1 MGWSCCSGAR
11 TGPSRSQ
18 PCGGSSEFCSSDAI
32 ASGPLKSLKGRSEM
46 TMAPN
51 HLSNTHQWAK
61 QEVSIKGR
69 QFLHRRCQICERDF
83 ARALGE
89 EEIWRAVHVGV
100 LSFDFL

>member
-1 MGWSCCSGAR
+1 
-11 TGPSRSQ
+11 
-18 PCGGSSEFCSSDAI
+18 
-32 ASGPLKSLKGRSEM
+32 
-46 TMAPN
+46 MAPN

-100 LSFDFL
+100 LSFDFLDDEITQRWVSEDCPGRPLPGGANSERVRPRGEVHAGSKH